1 MENKLINKTIKDAAL
16 SSCSGSIIELG
27 TVIRMALCD
36 MNDRL
41 DKIEALCV
49 HLTKAPKAPCD
60 CTCDSCTDKA
70 VAKKAKKGTTPN
82 AKKPA
87 KDGT

>member
-49 HLTKAPKAPCD
+49 HVAATPKVAP

-70 VAKKAKKGTTPN
+70 VDKKKLKKQFDKAGKGG
-82 AKKPA
+82 A
-87 KDGT
+87 